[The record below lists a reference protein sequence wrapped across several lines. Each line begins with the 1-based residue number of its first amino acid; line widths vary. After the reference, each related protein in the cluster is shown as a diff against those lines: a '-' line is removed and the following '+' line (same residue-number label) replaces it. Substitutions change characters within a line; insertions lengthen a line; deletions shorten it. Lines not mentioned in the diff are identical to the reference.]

1 MNKHEL
7 RSAYNKIALSDEFKA
22 SAKDKLLACFDGS
35 TAGENEQETY
45 VAKAVKLTPQPKKS
59 WKAVAGACAA
69 AAVVGLG
76 VWGAAS
82 LMGDTPSIT
91 SRPDDTPQDI
101 TDDTTQSTTNI
112 INENDPDVSEE
123 VLDEVAEM
131 ITDDLMTALE
141 EYYDDS
147 KLLRASIS
155 RTELDD
161 GCLIINTHRYVT
173 AYYISDND
181 MGAHKYRYY
190 PAADVNEVRV
200 WIGED
205 DCILEYVTD
214 KTGVGKMFASTSY
227 YRIDVDTYELLGA
240 FYDQNGEY
248 TMKRVLAEDS
258 EELTADEYIAEQAK
272 LVEGYTKAEPDA
284 DVKYID
290 CASDCDEELLLNS
303 VRKALGLSCE
313 LSYEDDY
320 QATVDANYGEVRML
334 LDYYRSDENLWD
346 RTHDFY
352 IEGFPEA
359 RFVWTAEEVRAIDTN
374 GNEEVLF
381 GGMPIWSVYLTDLN
395 GDGRREICSGVSL
408 GSGIVDDHIVAYD
421 YAAKKLYELSDR
433 GYNDYYL
440 SYSGLAPL
448 MAYER
453 DYASGE
459 LTGYCGKLMLD
470 GETLTFERGEDIN
483 TAEMKQYTLPVTVM
497 TQSEQ
502 GGLTVPQGEEISA
515 EVKFSLPASWESSA
529 STASYAYTKVFEIG
543 APWHTSEGIS
553 TDRYKTNLAYGAE
566 ITVLDEKWGTDSDP
580 YEYFIHTSSPI
591 KYAPDGTYDVYSYV
605 VESGGCY
612 ATVSVISDMGVK
624 QETIDRVLKSVEI
637 TAQDSTEAE
646 NDEKD
651 INFTGAY
658 QVYEE
663 KGEVFHIEEMNGGTH
678 AASPDDVKN
687 VQLRFALPYYWVYE
701 PSSYF
706 SGKAYFDGTKIFEY
720 ARPLH
725 DDEPIDPDSF
735 KTDFVDGDKVTV
747 HEEKWGTDNG
757 LYEYYIYRST
767 ASEDADDGS
776 FDEYIYIVNSGGY
789 NITLTFAADAGLE
802 QRTID
807 MILEMV
813 QMECVDPLLYDKPLD
828 INYIDTVLRYR
839 DVEQVGESR
848 FDEYESEWVD
858 YLGLEI
864 ELPLSWKYEAN
875 TGSIDGV
882 AYYNDRQ
889 IFSYERPIKE
899 SEGIDTAALLSR
911 TTEGEEKY
919 GTDGDLFEYR
929 LITPDQHIY
938 VVNSGDHNITLTFDA
953 NAGIS
958 QATIDKVLCSVS
970 MYEYEKCLDAI
981 DGYFPIG
988 GAGTLVHDGVEY
1000 QQDVIIY
1007 RFVMDEYG
1015 NILEDDPENYNHIND
1030 YLGALKDSTYI
1041 GALGGMLLNDDMRY
1055 YLIST
1060 DVILAIVPCGE
1071 ELYSYVDAE
1080 ELLSQYD
1087 ADEIFHAYIYERIKG

>member
-1 MNKHEL
+1 MNKYEL

-35 TAGENEQETY
+35 TAGENEQEIY

-76 VWGAAS
+76 VWGVSAVI
-82 LMGDTPSIT
+82 GRDVPVDDPSDVVSQGTDNT
-91 SRPDDTPQDI
+91 SSSVTVIDPDIQEI
-101 TDDTTQSTTNI
+101 TDSERQSRIERYDTENPVTVFEGALRNGDSEYDFSAYIYQIMSETEDTYRGNCAIEITENGEVVDRNMLLVGYTLGQNGTEFLKDGEDGYFSVIELESGSVLLSTREGGEVTQATLYT
-112 INENDPDVSEE
+112 VKG
-123 VLDEVAEM
+123 DEIAQIE
-131 ITDDLMTALE
+131 
-141 EYYDDS
+141 
-147 KLLRASIS
+147 
-155 RTELDD
+155 
-161 GCLIINTHRYVT
+161 RYFE
-173 AYYISDND
+173 D
-181 MGAHKYRYY
+181 
-190 PAADVNEVRV
+190 AADKPERDSSIRSFNLSRQYTTDKDDIIFNIGGEEVRV
-200 WIGED
+200 
-205 DCILEYVTD
+205 T
-214 KTGVGKMFASTSY
+214 
-227 YRIDVDTYELLGA
+227 IDFD
-240 FYDQNGEY
+240 
-248 TMKRVLAEDS
+248 
-258 EELTADEYIAEQAK
+258 ELTLKCE
-272 LVEGYTKAEPDA
+272 EGFESIVYYGEG
-284 DVKYID
+284 
-290 CASDCDEELLLNS
+290 S
-303 VRKALGLSCE
+303 
-313 LSYEDDY
+313 EDDY
-320 QATVDANYGEVRML
+320 QNTVNQNYGEVRKFFDHYL
-334 LDYYRSDENLWD
+334 TDSILWD
-346 RTHDFY
+346 EEKDFY
-352 IEGFPEA
+352 IEGLPEV
-359 RFVWTAEEVRAIDTN
+359 RFVCTSEEVRAIDTN

-381 GGMPIWSVYLTDLN
+381 GGMPIWSIYLTDLN
-395 GDGRREICSGVSL
+395 GDGIREICSGVSF

-459 LTGYCGKLMLD
+459 LTGYCGKLLLD

-515 EVKFSLPASWESSA
+515 EVKFSLPASWDCSA

-543 APWHTSEGIS
+543 APWHAGEGIN
-553 TDRYKTNLAYGAE
+553 TDSYKTDLAYGAE

-580 YEYFIHTSSPI
+580 YEYFIHTSMPI
-591 KYAPDGTYDVYSYV
+591 KYAPDGTYDVYRYV

-646 NDEKD
+646 NNEKD

-725 DDEPIDPDSF
+725 DDEPIEPEMF

-747 HEEKWGTDNG
+747 HEEKLGTESD
-757 LYEYYIYRST
+757 LFKYYIHRSVE
-767 ASEDADDGS
+767 SEDADDGS
-776 FDEYIYIVNSGGY
+776 FDEYIYIVSDGGFD
-789 NITLTFAADAGLE
+789 IRLTFAADAGLE
-802 QRTID
+802 QSTID

-828 INYIDTVLRYR
+828 INYTDTVLRYR

-848 FDEYESEWVD
+848 FDEYESEWAT
-858 YLGLEI
+858 YLRLEI
-864 ELPLSWKYEAN
+864 ELPMSWQHEMNA
-875 TGSIDGV
+875 GSIDGV
-882 AYYNDRQ
+882 AYYNDKQ
-889 IFSYERPIKE
+889 IFCYERPIKA

-919 GTDGDLFEYR
+919 GADGDLFEYR
-929 LITPDQHIY
+929 LITPDEHIY
-938 VVNSGDHNITLTFDA
+938 VVNSGDYNITLTFDA
-953 NAGIS
+953 NAGLS
-958 QATIDKVLCSVS
+958 QTTIDKVLRSVL

-988 GAGTLVHDGVEY
+988 DVWAFIHNGVEY
-1000 QQDVIIY
+1000 SQDVLTY
-1007 RFVMDEYG
+1007 RFVMDKYG
-1015 NILEDDPENYNHIND
+1015 NILEGDPENYNNIND

-1041 GALGGMLLNDDMRY
+1041 GALGGMQLTDDVRY

-1060 DVILAIVPCGE
+1060 DVILAIVPCGDEFYWYTDSE
-1071 ELYSYVDAE
+1071 EMLSKYSI
-1080 ELLSQYD
+1080 
-1087 ADEIFHAYIYERIKG
+1087 DEIFHAYIYKRIKG